1 MNKKNHISY
10 KQALEELEKI
20 VDEIENGEI
29 DVDLLAEKVKRAAF
43 LSQICKSKL
52 RKTQEELD
60 KLLSE
65 IEKEDI
71 KQEETESEPSL

>member
-1 MNKKNHISY
+1 MNKKDHISY

-29 DVDLLAEKVKRAAF
+29 DVDLLAEKVKRATV

-65 IEKEDI
+65 IEKEENEQQD
-71 KQEETESEPSL
+71 TDPEPSS

>member
-1 MNKKNHISY
+1 MNKKDHLSY

-29 DVDLLAEKVKRAAF
+29 DVDLLAEKVKRATF

-52 RKTQEELD
+52 KKTQEELD

-65 IEKEDI
+65 IEKQDI
-71 KQEETESEPSL
+71 EQEEAKSEPSS

>member
-1 MNKKNHISY
+1 MNKKDHISY

-60 KLLSE
+60 KLLNE

-71 KQEETESEPSL
+71 EQEETESESSL

>member
-20 VDEIENGEI
+20 VEEIEKGEI

-65 IEKEDI
+65 IEQEDS
-71 KQEETESEPSL
+71 KQAEAESESSP

>member
-20 VDEIENGEI
+20 VDEIEKGEI
-29 DVDLLAEKVKRAAF
+29 DVDLLTEKVKRAAF

-52 RKTQEELD
+52 KKTQEELD
-60 KLLSE
+60 KLLNE

-71 KQEETESEPSL
+71 EQEETKFESSL

>member
-1 MNKKNHISY
+1 MNKKNQISY

-20 VDEIENGEI
+20 VDEIEKGEI
-29 DVDLLAEKVKRAAF
+29 DVDLLTEKVKRAAF

-65 IEKEDI
+65 IEQEDS
-71 KQEETESEPSL
+71 KQAEAESESSP

>member
-65 IEKEDI
+65 IEQEDS
-71 KQEETESEPSL
+71 KQAEAESESSP

>member
-1 MNKKNHISY
+1 MNKKNHIIY

-20 VDEIENGEI
+20 VEEIEKGEI
-29 DVDLLAEKVKRAAF
+29 DVDLLTEKVKRAAF

-65 IEKEDI
+65 IEQEDS
-71 KQEETESEPSL
+71 KQAEAESESSP

>member
-1 MNKKNHISY
+1 MNKKNRISY

-20 VDEIENGEI
+20 VEEIEKGEI
-29 DVDLLAEKVKRAAF
+29 DVDLLTEKVKRAAF

-65 IEKEDI
+65 IEQEDS
-71 KQEETESEPSL
+71 KQAEAESESSP

>member
-1 MNKKNHISY
+1 MNKKNQLSY

-29 DVDLLAEKVKRAAF
+29 DVDLLAEKVKRATF

-60 KLLSE
+60 KMLRE

-71 KQEETESEPSL
+71 EQEETESEPSL

>member
-1 MNKKNHISY
+1 MNKKNQLSY

-29 DVDLLAEKVKRAAF
+29 DVDLLAEKVKRATF

-52 RKTQEELD
+52 KKTQEELD

-65 IEKEDI
+65 IEKENI

>member
-1 MNKKNHISY
+1 MNKKNQLSY

-29 DVDLLAEKVKRAAF
+29 DVDLLAEKVKRATF

-52 RKTQEELD
+52 KKTKEELY

-71 KQEETESEPSL
+71 KQDETESEPSL

>member
-1 MNKKNHISY
+1 MNKKNQLSY

-29 DVDLLAEKVKRAAF
+29 DVDLLAEKVKRATF

-52 RKTQEELD
+52 KKTQEELD

>member
-1 MNKKNHISY
+1 MNKKNQLSY

-29 DVDLLAEKVKRAAF
+29 DVDFLAEKVKRATF

-52 RKTQEELD
+52 KKTQEELD

>member
-1 MNKKNHISY
+1 MNKKNQLSY

-29 DVDLLAEKVKRAAF
+29 DVDLLAEKVKRATF

-52 RKTQEELD
+52 KKTQEELD
-60 KLLSE
+60 KLLGE

>member
-1 MNKKNHISY
+1 MNKKNNLSY
-10 KQALEELEKI
+10 KQAFEELEKI
-20 VDEIENGEI
+20 VDEIEKGEI
-29 DVDLLAEKVKRAAF
+29 DVDLLAEKVKRATF

-60 KLLSE
+60 KMLRE

-71 KQEETESEPSL
+71 EQEETESEPSS

>member
-1 MNKKNHISY
+1 MNKKNQLSY

-29 DVDLLAEKVKRAAF
+29 DVDLLAEKVKRATF

-71 KQEETESEPSL
+71 EQEETKSKSSS

>member
-20 VDEIENGEI
+20 VEEIEKGEI
-29 DVDLLAEKVKRAAF
+29 DVDLLTEKVKRAAF

-65 IEKEDI
+65 IEQEDS
-71 KQEETESEPSL
+71 KQAEAESESSP